1 MYQYLDKKV
10 WKNGLLNIVHK
21 KHMELL
27 DVSGAAGE
35 AGLRGAEEKRI

>member
-1 MYQYLDKKV
+1 M
-10 WKNGLLNIVHK
+10 VHK

-35 AGLRGAEEKRI
+35 AGLREAEEKRIWIPICSEIY